1 MSSVVW
7 KRIVLP
13 IIIVFGGSFF
23 FIYILFEILGITE
36 YVWPILF
43 PIFGMIFG
51 IFALVLLLVG
61 IACRIAGGAIPS
73 DQTMV
78 RRAYAQPTY
87 PTYDSPATGSVYVVP
102 VYCPHC
108 MNKLELDKVE
118 WVGSSDLT
126 CPNCLSVVQAGVR
139 ENL

>member
-1 MSSVVW
+1 VSENVCARVA
-7 KRIVLP
+7 
-13 IIIVFGGSFF
+13 IILVAVFGGTSLLIY
-23 FIYILFEILGITE
+23 FIFESVGIGE
-36 YVWPILF
+36 YVWPILI
-43 PIFGMIFG
+43 PIFGWTFG
-51 IFALVLLLVG
+51 IMAVVFIIVG
-61 IACRIAGGAIPS
+61 VACKAGGGIPS

-87 PTYDSPATGSVYVVP
+87 PIYDSPATGSVYVVP

-126 CPNCLSVVQAGVR
+126 CPSCLSVVQAGVR

>member
-1 MSSVVW
+1 VSDNVCARVA
-7 KRIVLP
+7 
-13 IIIVFGGSFF
+13 IILVAVFGGTSLLIY
-23 FIYILFEILGITE
+23 FIFESVGIGE
-36 YVWPILF
+36 YVWPILI
-43 PIFGMIFG
+43 PIFGWTFG
-51 IFALVLLLVG
+51 IMAVVFIIVG
-61 IACRIAGGAIPS
+61 VACKAGGGIPS

-87 PTYDSPATGSVYVVP
+87 PTYDSPSTGSVYVVP

-118 WVGSSDLT
+118 WVGSNDLT
-126 CPNCLSVVQAGVR
+126 CPSCLSVVQAGVR